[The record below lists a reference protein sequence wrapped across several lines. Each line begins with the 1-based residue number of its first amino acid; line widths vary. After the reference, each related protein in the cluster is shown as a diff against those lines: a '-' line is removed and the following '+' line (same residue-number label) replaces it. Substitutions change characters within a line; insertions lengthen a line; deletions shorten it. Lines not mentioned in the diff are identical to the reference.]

1 MSQIKLLRLEKSP
14 AKWKKYRAD
23 VMIDGD
29 IYKGVDFGD
38 TRFQHF
44 KDSTPLKLYSNMDH
58 GDTKRL
64 HNFYLRHKGNNGP
77 AGLLSKKYLW

>member
-38 TRFQHF
+38 TRFSISKIQ
-44 KDSTPLKLYSNMDH
+44 PL
-58 GDTKRL
+58 
-64 HNFYLRHKGNNGP
+64 
-77 AGLLSKKYLW
+77 